1 MAEIL
6 PVTDRFLPYV
16 LEMVMSD
23 AEEDGKSL
31 AVILVVVKK
40 ASGVL
45 LAVPANYFDEE
56 ILEGG
61 QDAGPDEL
69 IGPST
74 TIRVPGGRLE
84 QMNGP
89 PPIAVPRAMV
99 DLVLID
105 MHPDV
110 LSQLVLVSEYD
121 GPTELLHLF
130 DEDPFVYPLRDE
142 LVAMTW
148 DWIVQPTAGERVH
161 YYSAAEED
169 QEEQEL
175 VPEMADGEQPAP
187 TQPGPKAAGLPIG
200 SAKTPKAQVPPKTKK
215 PTVASLAS
223 SFESVMAVIPALT
236 SQLAELNQRTQTME
250 ERMQEPHRLS
260 ALSQPLGGSATTGS
274 SAKAAPKASTLLK
287 EMPPPPNILKLKQ
300 VRTGGDPVGAE
311 TLALAE
317 ERETEVGGT
326 EMVRAMFAQST
337 AITALAAQIA
347 SMSGDPIGE
356 LASSS
361 SGFSSKGATGR
372 MKLQQ
377 ELAAQKGT
385 FFNAVM
391 ANMGRRM
398 MPAMTM
404 EATPMQMAGQGLTM
418 TKYVERFGGYGRA
431 RDFGHVMW
439 QVAMIMD
446 HLQMENWQ
454 GAKDATA
461 LLSVCLE
468 QTALDGTMDVGLLL
482 SLSEDP
488 PSGVF
493 TNRSLAPL
501 SRGKS
506 FAPLASQAWITVAL
520 SYIKELDLITQKR
533 ADLTGAKSQ
542 GLADVPT
549 PKVKP
554 KPQPKWKKKKRGAED
569 AEET

>member
-45 LAVPANYFDEE
+45 LAVPVNYFDEE

-74 TIRVPGGRLE
+74 TIKVPGGRLE

-89 PPIAVPRAMV
+89 PPIAVPGTMV

-200 SAKTPKAQVPPKTKK
+200 SAKTP
-215 PTVASLAS
+215 TVASLAS

-236 SQLAELNQRTQTME
+236 SQLAELNQRTKTME
-250 ERMQEPHRLS
+250 ERMQEPNRLS
-260 ALSQPLGGSATTGS
+260 ALSQPLGGSATTGL
-274 SAKAAPKASTLLK
+274 SAKAAPKASALLK

-347 SMSGDPIGE
+347 NMSGDPIGE

-377 ELAAQKGT
+377 ELAAQRGT

-391 ANMGRRM
+391 SNMGGRM

-468 QTALDGTMDVGLLL
+468 QTH
-482 SLSEDP
+482 
-488 PSGVF
+488 
-493 TNRSLAPL
+493 
-501 SRGKS
+501 
-506 FAPLASQAWITVAL
+506 
-520 SYIKELDLITQKR
+520 
-533 ADLTGAKSQ
+533 
-542 GLADVPT
+542 
-549 PKVKP
+549 
-554 KPQPKWKKKKRGAED
+554 
-569 AEET
+569 

>member
-89 PPIAVPRAMV
+89 PPIAVPGAMV

-200 SAKTPKAQVPPKTKK
+200 SAKTSKA
-215 PTVASLAS
+215 L
-223 SFESVMAVIPALT
+223 
-236 SQLAELNQRTQTME
+236 
-250 ERMQEPHRLS
+250 
-260 ALSQPLGGSATTGS
+260 
-274 SAKAAPKASTLLK
+274 
-287 EMPPPPNILKLKQ
+287 
-300 VRTGGDPVGAE
+300 
-311 TLALAE
+311 
-317 ERETEVGGT
+317 
-326 EMVRAMFAQST
+326 
-337 AITALAAQIA
+337 
-347 SMSGDPIGE
+347 
-356 LASSS
+356 
-361 SGFSSKGATGR
+361 
-372 MKLQQ
+372 
-377 ELAAQKGT
+377 
-385 FFNAVM
+385 
-391 ANMGRRM
+391 
-398 MPAMTM
+398 
-404 EATPMQMAGQGLTM
+404 
-418 TKYVERFGGYGRA
+418 
-431 RDFGHVMW
+431 
-439 QVAMIMD
+439 
-446 HLQMENWQ
+446 
-454 GAKDATA
+454 
-461 LLSVCLE
+461 
-468 QTALDGTMDVGLLL
+468 
-482 SLSEDP
+482 
-488 PSGVF
+488 
-493 TNRSLAPL
+493 
-501 SRGKS
+501 
-506 FAPLASQAWITVAL
+506 
-520 SYIKELDLITQKR
+520 
-533 ADLTGAKSQ
+533 
-542 GLADVPT
+542 
-549 PKVKP
+549 
-554 KPQPKWKKKKRGAED
+554 
-569 AEET
+569 